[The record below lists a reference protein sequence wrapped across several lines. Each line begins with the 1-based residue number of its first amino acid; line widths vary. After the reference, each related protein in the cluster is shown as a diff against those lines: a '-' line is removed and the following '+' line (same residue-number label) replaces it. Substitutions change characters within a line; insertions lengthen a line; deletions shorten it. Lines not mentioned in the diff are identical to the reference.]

1 MQHVQIIQTEKLLKA
16 EKFKWKNLIRFSEK
30 NLISFSVHGGTEKIA
45 GLWFAT
51 WVSAQADAMANVT
64 I

>member
-1 MQHVQIIQTEKLLKA
+1 MQHVRIIRTEKLPKA

-30 NLISFSVHGGTEKIA
+30 NLISFSGHGGTEKTA
-45 GLWFAT
+45 GLWFAR

>member
-1 MQHVQIIQTEKLLKA
+1 MPKA

-30 NLISFSVHGGTEKIA
+30 NLISFSVHGGTEKTA
-45 GLWFAT
+45 GLWFAR